1 MATLVPIP
9 KLGQSE
15 ETVVID
21 SWRAKEGDAI
31 KKGDVLFEVETDK
44 AVLEVESQFEG
55 TLLKIIVPAGKEV
68 PVMVTACV
76 LGEPGEEI
84 PEIPDAASAAAPAA
98 PAKKTEAPAPVAKAE
113 TPAAPAATAAPT
125 PTSTGQVQKANVPF
139 EPTFASASAPVVH
152 KPNPSPRAKK
162 FAQDYLIDLDKVNGT
177 GGAVGRVTE
186 KDVKNYLETSGY
198 HDKKITPSAFN
209 LAKKEDL
216 ELVAIEG
223 SGDNGRITI
232 ADVKDAVAEKPQEMN
247 AMRRI
252 IAERLTQSKQTIP
265 HFYVTVSIDMT
276 DLMVK
281 RKQLKEE
288 DINLSV
294 NVFIVKAAAMT
305 LKEFPYVNAM
315 VKDNAIIRKSKVNV
329 GVAVS
334 VDNGLVVPVVRN
346 TDRKALD
353 EIQAEVAELAEKART
368 NKLTPDE
375 MKGGTFTISNM
386 GMMNVESF
394 GAIIN
399 PGEAAI
405 LAVSSCTPQAVVKDG
420 EIMIRNIMKVT
431 LSADHRVVDGAM
443 AAEFVNA
450 FKNKLEDIE
459 VWDNMI

>member
-15 ETVVID
+15 ETVIID
-21 SWRAKEGDAI
+21 SWRAKEGDVV

-68 PVMVTACV
+68 PVMITACV

-84 PEIPDAASAAAPAA
+84 PEIAETPAPAAAPAKPAAPAPKAAVPAAPAA
-98 PAKKTEAPAPVAKAE
+98 P
-113 TPAAPAATAAPT
+113 TAAPT

-139 EPTFASASAPVVH
+139 EPTSAFASAPVVH
-152 KPNPSPRAKK
+152 IPNPSPRAKK
-162 FAQDYLIDLDKVNGT
+162 FSQDFLINLDKVNGT
-177 GGAVGRVTE
+177 GGTVGRITE
-186 KDVKNYLETSGY
+186 KDVKSYLETSGY
-198 HDKKITPSAFN
+198 YDKKITPSAFN
-209 LAKKEDL
+209 LAQKEDL
-216 ELVAIEG
+216 ELIAIDG
-223 SGDNGRITI
+223 SGENGRITL
-232 ADVKDAVAEKPQEMN
+232 ADVKDAVDEKPQEMN

-276 DLMVK
+276 DLMAK
-281 RKQLKEE
+281 RKQLKED

-305 LKEFPYVNAM
+305 LKEFPYVNAS
-315 VKDNAIIRKSKVNV
+315 VQGNAIVRKSKVNV

-334 VDNGLVVPVVRN
+334 VDNGLVVPVVNN

-368 NKLTPDE
+368 NKLSPDE

-386 GMMNVESF
+386 GMLNVESF

-405 LAVSSCTPQAVVKDG
+405 LAVSSCTPQAVVVDG
-420 EIMIRNIMKVT
+420 KIVVRNIMKVT